1 MDTGVTAQQAHNVQE
16 DTVQER
22 AEGTNVRDDL
32 VFWDLGVPRGDTAP
46 CNR

>member
-1 MDTGVTAQQAHNVQE
+1 MTAQQVHNVQ

-22 AEGTNVRDDL
+22 AEGTNVHDDL